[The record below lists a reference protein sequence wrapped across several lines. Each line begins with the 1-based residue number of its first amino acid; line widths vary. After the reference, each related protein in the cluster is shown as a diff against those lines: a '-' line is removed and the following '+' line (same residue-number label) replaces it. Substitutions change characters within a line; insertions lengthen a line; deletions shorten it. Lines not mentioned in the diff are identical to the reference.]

1 MIPTKRWSGV
11 FSTAALVGLLSVAPA
26 LAQQATDSK
35 VNTAPTAAAGATSD
49 PQKDS
54 PAARL
59 MPKGMMMGPG
69 PIRAEALAALCDPRN
84 AGFAGWRIDRFEQA
98 LTVTE
103 EQAKKL
109 EDFKTASAKALE
121 TIVAACPGEPP
132 LTPTGRLEMMEK
144 RLASLLEAVKT
155 LRGAFDPFY
164 ASLTDEQKAKLTADE
179 RGRGWRWEQRAERP
193 RR

>member
-1 MIPTKRWSGV
+1 MRS
-11 FSTAALVGLLSVAPA
+11 
-26 LAQQATDSK
+26 AQRT
-35 VNTAPTAAAGATSD
+35 
-49 PQKDS
+49 
-54 PAARL
+54 L
-59 MPKGMMMGPG
+59 
-69 PIRAEALAALCDPRN
+69 
-84 AGFAGWRIDRFEQA
+84 
-98 LTVTE
+98 TE

-144 RLASLLEAVKT
+144 RLASLLDAVKT

-179 RGRGWRWEQRAERP
+179 RGRRWRWEHAERADRP